1 MQIADMMLHVC
12 HRLAKPWERGR
23 LVRLGAV
30 EKAWPIAGGTPVLPG
45 ACHSRC
51 EVGPTKL
58 CLTVKDDPC
67 EEDEQDASQS
77 T

>member
-1 MQIADMMLHVC
+1 MQIADVMLHVC
-12 HRLAKPWERGR
+12 RRLSKPWERGR

-30 EKAWPIAGGTPVLPG
+30 EKPWPIVGGTPALPG
-45 ACHSRC
+45 ACHSRG
-51 EVGPTKL
+51 EV